1 MQVYELVDTVPLVQL
16 GQVGL
21 TSIQDIVQQPGGDI
35 YALAS
40 RMDQQ
45 VQLYQGDV
53 GALFARVAPRWLRAG
68 LEMCLVLRR
77 CERFAFPA

>member
-1 MQVYELVDTVPLVQL
+1 MLEDGHPSLCDARAAFARAAFILREAPRRGGSPRDQL
-16 GQVGL
+16 AV
-21 TSIQDIVQQPGGDI
+21 
-35 YALAS
+35 
-40 RMDQQ
+40 
-45 VQLYQGDV
+45 DV